1 MRFFFSLSLLDVN
14 LIDFS
19 YLRLPS
25 NTSIMCKK
33 IVFAVLIALTF
44 MSNQTIYSQSFN
56 DFSNVNFSE
65 LGDSE
70 IDLLLR
76 RATAQG
82 YTQFDLL
89 KMARA
94 QGFTQ
99 ADIENLD
106 KRFKSAQ
113 TIARIAESATTPLE
127 ETRLRKQWLQNIEV
141 FRETNSDVYGY
152 NVFRGTSFLS
162 FQSNLNLP
170 TPDDYIVGAGDKL
183 FIDIYGQS
191 EAYYQAEISPEGYA
205 ILENIGPVNL
215 NGLAIKDA
223 RTRLIQRFKRVYK
236 GIDENKTFI
245 NLSVGI
251 PRAIRIN
258 ITGEVQ
264 LPGTYNFS
272 AFNTMYN
279 ALYVA
284 GGITENATLRDIKL
298 YRNNKIVSSV
308 DVYKFLTSG
317 DGSSNVRLENNDLIV
332 VGPYKDRV
340 EIKGAVKIPGRFEM
354 KDGESLSDLIF
365 YSGGFK
371 ENAYRKS
378 IKVTRIFDN
387 KLKVVDVDFDQFD
400 FFNPK
405 AGDKFEIDSV
415 VQKYENR
422 IILKG
427 SVYRPGIYSL
437 SSVKNIK
444 DLIQKAEGIKPDT
457 YLNKAYI
464 TRTNSDLSTTN
475 IQFNIYDQLNNIGK
489 EINLKEEDIITIFSK
504 NDLREDQYLE
514 ISGEVNSP
522 GIFPYSE
529 NLNLNDLI
537 ILAGG
542 LRKNATLKNIE
553 ISRLKSPGN
562 NDFDKNAELINIDL
576 KNLEDQSI
584 NLKPFDNIIV
594 RKDPSIE
601 QMTYA
606 FIEGEVKFPGKYLI
620 SSKKERIS
628 DLLKRAGGLKEF
640 AYQKGATIIRKT
652 EFVDDKN
659 DIEKQID
666 DLNALKIK
674 LSKNLN
680 LLSESEKLLLK
691 RVEEDILKLN
701 DENSSNKNLSN
712 SVKQDRITEIVKRN
726 AMSENIP
733 FAKSESIGIN
743 LEDIIKSPGKKSD
756 LLVEEGD
763 IIVIPK
769 KLETVRL
776 RGELL
781 YPTTVRHMPVRGLK
795 YYINS
800 AGGFDLKAKR
810 SGTYVVYANGDVART
825 KKFLFF
831 NFYPKAEPGCE
842 VIVPKKPVKNP
853 LAASQI
859 LNFTTGLAALIIAIN
874 QIK

>member
-1 MRFFFSLSLLDVN
+1 MKEKTTILFLFIS
-14 LIDFS
+14 
-19 YLRLPS
+19 
-25 NTSIMCKK
+25 
-33 IVFAVLIALTF
+33 VLF
-44 MSNQTIYSQSFN
+44 GFNSMNSQSFN

-65 LGDSE
+65 LSDGE

-113 TIARIAESATTPLE
+113 TIARIAESATAPLE
-127 ETRLRKQWLQNIEV
+127 ETRLRKQWLQNLEV
-141 FRETNSDVYGY
+141 FRETDSDVFGY

-215 NGLAIKDA
+215 NGLEIKDA
-223 RTRLIQRFKRVYK
+223 RNRLIQRFKKVYN
-236 GIDENKTFI
+236 GIGQNKTFI
-245 NLSVGI
+245 NVSVGI

-272 AFNTMYN
+272 AFNTLYN

-284 GGITENATLRDIKL
+284 GGITENATLRNIKL
-298 YRNNKIVSSV
+298 YRNNKLISSV
-308 DVYKFLTSG
+308 DVYKFLTGG
-317 DGSSNVRLENNDLIV
+317 DESSNIRLENNDLIV
-332 VGPYKDRV
+332 VEPYGERV
-340 EIKGAVKIPGRFEM
+340 SVQGSVKIPGRFEM
-354 KDGESLSDLIF
+354 KNGETLSDLIF
-365 YSGGFK
+365 YAGGFS

-387 KLKVVDVDFDQFD
+387 KLKVVDVDSDQFE

-405 AGDKFEIDSV
+405 AGDKIEIDSV
-415 VQKYENR
+415 VQKYQDR

-437 SSVKNIK
+437 NSVKNVK
-444 DLIQKAEGIKPDT
+444 DLILRAEGVKPDT
-457 YLNKAYI
+457 YLEKAYI
-464 TRTNSDLSTTN
+464 TRTNNDLTTSN
-475 IQFNIYDQLNNIGK
+475 IQFNVYDQINDIGNDL
-489 EINLKEEDIITIFSK
+489 ELKEEDVVTIFSK
-504 NDLREDQYLE
+504 NDLRDETYIE
-514 ISGEVNSP
+514 ISGEVKNP
-522 GIFPYSE
+522 GIYPFSS
-529 NLNLNDLI
+529 NLNLSDLI
-537 ILAGG
+537 IIAGG
-542 LRKNATLKNIE
+542 LKKNATLKNIE
-553 ISRLKSPGN
+553 ISRTNYSS
-562 NDFDKNAELINIDL
+562 
-576 KNLEDQSI
+576 QSI
-584 NLKPFDNIIV
+584 DNSAEVFYVDIESMNSDSNFEIKPFDNIII
-594 RKDPSIE
+594 RKDPLIE
-601 QMTYA
+601 QVQFA
-606 FIEGEVKFPGKYLI
+606 RIEGEVKYPGRYAI

-628 DLLKRAGGLKEF
+628 DLLNRAGGPNEY
-640 AYQKGATIIRKT
+640 AYNKGATLIRKT
-652 EFVDDKN
+652 EFAEESN
-659 DIEKQID
+659 QIQNEIEDLTQLKEKLLID
-666 DLNALKIK
+666 STALT
-674 LSKNLN
+674 
-680 LLSESEKLLLK
+680 ESEKLLISRIDKNL
-691 RVEEDILKLN
+691 VKLN
-701 DENSSNKNLSN
+701 EENNSNQDFSSF
-712 SVKQDRITEIVKRN
+712 VKKERISEIVKRN
-726 AMSENIP
+726 AMDGDIP
-733 FAKSESIGIN
+733 LAKSESIGIN
-743 LEDIIKSPGKKSD
+743 LDQILKNPGLKSD
-756 LLVEEGD
+756 LLIEDGD
-763 IIVIPK
+763 IIIIPK

-781 YPTTVRHMPVRGLK
+781 YPTTVRHSPSRGLK

-810 SGTYVVYANGDVART
+810 SSTYVVYANGDVART

-831 NFYPKAEPGCE
+831 NLYPKAEPGCE
-842 VIVPKKPVKNP
+842 VIVPKKSDRNP
-853 LAASQI
+853 LAVSQI
-859 LNFTTGLAALIIAIN
+859 LNFTTGLAALILAIN
-874 QIK
+874 QIN

>member
-1 MRFFFSLSLLDVN
+1 M
-14 LIDFS
+14 I
-19 YLRLPS
+19 
-25 NTSIMCKK
+25 KK
-33 IVFAVLIALTF
+33 TTILIALVALILNTNPI
-44 MSNQTIYSQSFN
+44 SSQSFD

-65 LGDSE
+65 LSNSE

-82 YTQFDLL
+82 YNQFDLL

-127 ETRLRKQWLQNIEV
+127 ETRLRKQWLQNLEV
-141 FRETNSDVYGY
+141 FRETESDVFGY

-205 ILENIGPVNL
+205 ILENIGPVNV
-215 NGLAIKDA
+215 NGLTIKDA
-223 RTRLIQRFKRVYK
+223 RTRLIQRFKRVYN
-236 GIDENKTFI
+236 GIDQNKTFI
-245 NLSVGI
+245 NVSVGI
-251 PRAIRIN
+251 PRAVRIN

-298 YRNNKIVSSV
+298 YRNNKLVSSV

-317 DGSSNVRLENNDLIV
+317 DGTSNIRLENNDLIV
-332 VGPYKDRV
+332 VSPYKERV
-340 EIKGAVKIPGRFEM
+340 VVEGAVKIPGRFEM
-354 KDGESLSDLIF
+354 KEGENLSDLIF
-365 YSGGFK
+365 FAGGFK

-378 IKVTRIFDN
+378 VKVTRIFDN
-387 KLKVVDVDFDQFD
+387 KLKVVDVNSDQFD
-400 FFNPK
+400 FFTPK

-415 VQKYENR
+415 VQKYQDR

-427 SVYRPGIYSL
+427 SVYRPGVYSL
-437 SSVKNIK
+437 NSVKSIK
-444 DLIQKAEGIKPDT
+444 DLINKAEGIKPDT

-464 TRTNSDLSTTN
+464 TRTNDDLSTTN
-475 IQFNIYDQLNNIGK
+475 IQFNVYNQLNNIDK
-489 EINLKEEDIITIFSK
+489 ELFLEEEDVVTIFPK
-504 NDLREDQYLE
+504 NELKDETYIE
-514 ISGEVNSP
+514 ISGEVKNP
-522 GIFPYSE
+522 GIYPYSN
-529 NLNLNDLI
+529 NLNLSDLI
-537 ILAGG
+537 VIAGG
-542 LRKNATLKNIE
+542 VRKNATLNNIE
-553 ISRLKSPGN
+553 ISRIKSSISGDTDN
-562 NDFDKNAELINIDL
+562 SAEVFYVDIDNIDS
-576 KNLEDQSI
+576 NSI
-584 NLKPFDNIIV
+584 FEIKPFDNIII
-594 RKDPSIE
+594 RKDPMIE
-601 QMTYA
+601 EIQFA
-606 FIEGEVKFPGKYLI
+606 RIEGEVNYPGKYAI

-628 DLLKRAGGLKEF
+628 DLLKRAGGPNEY
-640 AYQKGATIIRKT
+640 AYYEGATIIRKT
-652 EFVDDKN
+652 EFAEESSQIQNEIN
-659 DIEKQID
+659 DLIR
-666 DLNALKIK
+666 LKEK
-674 LSKNLN
+674 LSLDESV
-680 LLSESEKLLLK
+680 LTESEKLLISRIDNDLEK
-691 RVEEDILKLN
+691 LKL
-701 DENSSNKNLSN
+701 ENNSNQDFSSF
-712 SVKQDRITEIVKRN
+712 VKKERINEIVKRN
-726 AMSENIP
+726 AMSEDIP
-733 FAKSESIGIN
+733 LAKSESIGIN
-743 LEDIIKSPGKKSD
+743 LDQIIKSPGLKSD
-756 LLVEEGD
+756 LLLEDGD
-763 IIVIPK
+763 IIIIPK

-781 YPTTVRHMPVRGLK
+781 YPTTVRHSPSRGLK

-810 SGTYVVYANGDVART
+810 GSTYVVYANGDVART

-831 NFYPKAEPGCE
+831 NIYPKAEPGCE
-842 VIVPKKPVKNP
+842 VIVPKKSVKSP

-859 LNFTTGLAALIIAIN
+859 LNFTTGLAALILAIN
-874 QIK
+874 QIN